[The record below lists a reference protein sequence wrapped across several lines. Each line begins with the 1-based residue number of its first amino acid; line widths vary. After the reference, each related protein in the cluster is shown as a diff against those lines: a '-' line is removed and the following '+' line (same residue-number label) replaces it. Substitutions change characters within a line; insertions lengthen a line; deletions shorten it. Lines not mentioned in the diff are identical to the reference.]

1 MSQHGAVSEHT
12 GTRAAAGGPPA
23 GWWPLA
29 AIVLAVFMLMLDAT
43 VVTVAIPDMRRDLHA
58 GLGGLEWVL
67 NAYTLAM
74 AAFQLTA
81 GSLADRLGRRRTF
94 LAGVLVFA
102 VSSLACGLAP
112 TMPVLIAARVV
123 QGLAGAA
130 MFATTLALIAQCY
143 QGQARGIAFGI
154 RGTAAGTAVV
164 LGPVVGGVLVSALSW
179 RWVFLVNLP
188 VAAVTAVIGWRR
200 LPRAERLNRGQR
212 LDLGG
217 PVLLAATLVLL
228 IFALLRAEGDGWASA
243 PVVAMFAGSAAA
255 LAAFLLAERH
265 HPGPMLDIRLFRD
278 PSFTG
283 TQAGSFTIQA
293 SIFALLVYL
302 SLFFQ
307 DHLRYS
313 ALRTGLCF
321 LLLVVPILL
330 AGPAAGAL
338 MDRLPR
344 RYLVAGALTALAA
357 GIAFM
362 DGLEPR
368 STWTHLA
375 AGLIVAGLA
384 CGTALPVLGSL
395 AVEVADQRHLGMA
408 AGVNNTMLQ
417 VGSAAGIAV
426 YGAILGPAAATSPGL
441 ASGLNHLFVIAA
453 IVAACGAVLTF
464 TLIRTPRPARAES
477 GDTGML

>member
-1 MSQHGAVSEHT
+1 MSQRDSMTEQAPG
-12 GTRAAAGGPPA
+12 GAAAEAAA

-29 AIVLAVFMLMLDAT
+29 AVVLAVFMLMLDAT

-94 LAGVLVFA
+94 LAGVGVFA

-112 TMPVLIAARVV
+112 DTPILIAARVV

-164 LGPVVGGVLVSALSW
+164 LGPVIGGVLVSELSW
-179 RWVFLVNLP
+179 RWVFWVNLP

-200 LPRAERLNRGQR
+200 LPRTERLHRGQR
-212 LDLGG
+212 PDLAG
-217 PVLLAATLVLL
+217 PVLLAAALALL
-228 IFALLRAEGDGWASA
+228 IFALLRGADDGWASL
-243 PVVAMFAGSAAA
+243 PVAAMFAGSAAA
-255 LAAFLLAERH
+255 LGAFLLAERR
-265 HPGPMLDIRLFRD
+265 HPDPMLDTRLFRD
-278 PSFTG
+278 RSFTG
-283 TQAGSFTIQA
+283 TQAGSFAVQA

-307 DHLRYS
+307 DHLGYS

-330 AGPAAGAL
+330 AGPAAGAV
-338 MDRLPR
+338 MDRLPS
-344 RYLVAGALTALAA
+344 RYLIAGALAALAA
-357 GIAFM
+357 GIALM
-362 DGLEPR
+362 DGLTPR

-384 CGTALPVLGSL
+384 CGTALPVLGRL

-408 AGVNNTMLQ
+408 AGINNTMLQ

-441 ASGLNHLFVIAA
+441 ASGLNHLFMIAA
-453 IVAACGAVLTF
+453 AVAACGAALTF
-464 TLIRTPRPARAES
+464 TLISPAA
-477 GDTGML
+477 